1 MAQQIQDNDE
11 VYTFRKWNPDKT
23 MVPYGQSTDA
33 DADGSCGPNFLCYA
47 CMCVNVFLAYAF
59 EEVVDMATDGLMSPE
74 FYFKQ

>member
-1 MAQQIQDNDE
+1 
-11 VYTFRKWNPDKT
+11 

-47 CMCVNVFLAYAF
+47 CMCVNVFLAYSF